1 MTLPNLYL
9 VGGMY
14 LSPQSDPL
22 DKEYTNYTKSWYV
35 VYVSFG
41 SYAIPDWLPW
51 FLTLFEALELS
62 KASFVIAK
70 IYRHPILAI
79 MFLEHLIRLYLKDG
93 FLNVHCWEVA
103 G

>member
-9 VGGMY
+9 VGGIY

-22 DKEYTNYTKSWYV
+22 DKEYRNYTKSWYV

-51 FLTLFEALELS
+51 FPTLFEALELS

-70 IYRHPILAI
+70 INRHPSDHVPRTSDKI
-79 MFLEHLIRLYLKDG
+79 MFKRW
-93 FLNVHCWEVA
+93 VP
-103 G
+103 